1 MSNSIV
7 DGIRKAKKAL
17 AAHKRLME
25 SGLEE
30 EPVRTEPKPKP
41 VNNDLDMSA
50 DAMRKRDEEYRRKGW
65 IK

>member
-1 MSNSIV
+1 VSNSIV

-30 EPVRTEPKPKP
+30 EPVRTEPKP
-41 VNNDLDMSA
+41 VNNDIDMSA